1 MLSRQCLI
9 WCSVRDDPE
18 DLLFESSEKK
28 PKKHPWGERRGE
40 VLCGC
45 RIQCNRGCQIA
56 VVYAILKHITPVAIW
71 KSKMP
76 GHKSKYS
83 TFASMQGVLKVKRPD
98 LTLVTTAA
106 AYNGM
111 LATLDF
117 PKLSLIKIEM
127 KNAEGKIVSGTIQK
141 FVRGQHLNR
150 TSAETSKELNRRKEL
165 GKSVR
170 DLEAKSLQDLG
181 ALLGNVRKEGV
192 SLVDLTR
199 EIEIGA
205 ADGYPF
211 QTGGIC
217 RCSGEVCKQATKE
230 CVFTWRVE

>member
-1 MLSRQCLI
+1 M
-9 WCSVRDDPE
+9 
-18 DLLFESSEKK
+18 
-28 PKKHPWGERRGE
+28 
-40 VLCGC
+40 
-45 RIQCNRGCQIA
+45 
-56 VVYAILKHITPVAIW
+56 
-71 KSKMP
+71 
-76 GHKSKYS
+76 
-83 TFASMQGVLKVKRPD
+83 
-98 LTLVTTAA
+98 
-106 AYNGM
+106 
-111 LATLDF
+111 DF
-117 PKLSLIKIEM
+117 PRLSLIKIEM